1 MSTKFSD
8 VFFASAE
15 QTIVDVLRYRAL
27 SQPDQLA
34 FTFLPDGETEGEH
47 LTYAEL
53 ERRARA
59 IAAQLQALG
68 LSGERCLLLYPSG
81 LDYVAAFFGCLYADI
96 VAVTAYPPRNKRNTP
111 RIKAIWADAQVACA
125 LTTTAILSNL
135 QSLLNDKTDF
145 SNLQWLTTDNLPH
158 KIEDSWQKPLINTDT
173 LAFLQYTSGSTGTPK
188 GVMLSHGN
196 LLHNAAM
203 TYKIMAHSPS
213 SKFVSWLPIYHDMG
227 LIGGILQPLYGG
239 FPCILMPPP
248 SFLQRPYRWLQ
259 AISRYQGTT
268 SGAPNFAYELCIHKI
283 TPEQRETLDL
293 SSWDVAF
300 NGAEPIRQDTLERF
314 GTTFESCGFRK
325 QAFYP
330 CYGMAE
336 ATLMVSGGQKTAPP
350 ASKTIFR
357 DALEKNQIVEVS
369 AENEETTNIVG
380 CGQTLPEQQ
389 IVIADPET
397 FTKCL
402 PDRVGE
408 IWVSGSSV
416 GRGYWNRPS
425 ETEQIFQAYLSDT
438 GEGPFLR
445 TGDLGFLQNGE
456 LFVTGRVKDLII
468 IRGRN
473 LYPQDIELTAERSH
487 PSLRPSS
494 AAAFSVEVNNEERL
508 VVVQEL
514 EFRQKPN
521 IEEVTA
527 AIRQAVVEEHEVQ
540 VYGVVLIKPGSIP
553 KTSSGKIQ
561 RRACRAQFLADN
573 LNVIGSNILESTDFV
588 GTANHLNREALLA
601 LPRRECQPLLESYL
615 QNLVAQVLSIALS
628 QVNTQQPLTTLGLD
642 SLKVFELKNQIEV
655 DLGIAVS
662 IADFFEDSS
671 IVQLANKIIPQL
683 KKEGSIPFVP
693 LAKVEKVTDV
703 HPLSFAQ
710 ARLWFLDQLEKGNPA
725 YNISFGIRLQGLLQV
740 RALEQ
745 SLNEIVRR
753 HEALRTTFS
762 TVEGQPIQRI
772 APSLTIPLPVVDC
785 QKLPE
790 LGRESEVRSL
800 MVRES
805 QQPFDLTQ
813 EPLFRAKLVRLG
825 QQEHI
830 LLLTMHHII
839 SDEWSVEVL
848 IREMAALYKAFLA
861 GNPSPLPELPIQYS
875 DFAYWQRQSLQGER
889 LENQLSYWKKQLDG
903 SPAVLQLP
911 TDRPRPP
918 VQTYRGA
925 HQSLTLPKPLSEAI
939 ENLSRQEG
947 VTLFMLLLAA
957 FQTLLYRYTGQEDIP
972 VGSPIAYRNRDEI
985 KRLIGFFVN
994 TIVLRADLR
1003 GNPSFVDLLGRLRQV
1018 ALEAYAHQDLPF
1030 EQLVEELQPE
1040 RDASYSPLF
1049 QVMFTLRN
1057 APQIEEIPDLV
1068 LSPFKVDNQTA
1079 QFDLSLSIEMTERG
1093 LSASFEYNTDLFD
1106 AATIARML
1114 GHFQNLLEGI
1124 VANPQASLSDLPLLT
1139 PAEQHQLLV
1148 EWNDTKTDYPLDRCI
1163 HQLFEAQVEQTPD
1176 AVAIVFGNEQLT
1188 YRELNQRA
1196 NQLAHYLNKLG
1207 VKPEVLV
1214 GICVERS
1221 LEMIVGLLGILKAG
1235 GAYVPLDPAYPQ
1247 ERLSIILEDAQA
1259 SVLLTQQRLVE
1270 TLPEQGTELVCL
1282 DASWEVI
1289 ARHSQENRV
1298 SEVGSNN
1305 LAYVIYTSGSTGRP
1319 KGVAIE
1325 HHSTVAM
1332 LSWANKLFAVED
1344 LAGVLASTSICFDL
1358 SVFELFVP
1366 LSFGGKVILAE
1377 NGLHLPTLS
1386 AAKKVTLI
1394 NTVPSVIAEL
1404 LRNGGIPDS
1413 VRTINIAGEPLP
1425 NKLVQ
1430 ELYQLDTV
1438 QQVFNLYGPSEDTTY
1453 STFALVEKDVSEIPP
1468 IGRPIANT
1476 QVYLLDRHL
1485 QPVPIG
1491 LIGELH
1497 ISGEGLARG
1506 YLNQPELTIEKF
1518 IPNLYRDEPGAR
1530 LYKTG
1535 DLARYLPNGNI
1546 EYLGRIDH
1554 QVKLRG
1560 FRIELGEIE
1569 ALLTQHPGV
1578 QQAVVLVRED
1588 VPDNKRIVAYVVG
1601 NLSSDDIPN
1610 QKQVPT
1616 TSELR
1621 NFLKEKLPEYMLPSA
1636 FVMLEAMPLTP
1647 NGKVDRRALPAPE
1660 GRPELEEAYV
1670 RPQTEAEQIIAAVW
1684 QEILQLEK
1692 VGINDNFF
1700 SLGGHS
1706 LLLVKIQAKLN
1717 EIFEQKL
1724 SVIDIFKYPTIQ
1736 TLAEYISQKHQGTNP
1751 AFRQI
1756 QGRASQQKEA
1766 IKKQKETIKK
1776 QKQLMKQQ
1784 GRKANG

>member
-1 MSTKFSD
+1 
-8 VFFASAE
+8 
-15 QTIVDVLRYRAL
+15 
-27 SQPDQLA
+27 
-34 FTFLPDGETEGEH
+34 
-47 LTYAEL
+47 
-53 ERRARA
+53 
-59 IAAQLQALG
+59 
-68 LSGERCLLLYPSG
+68 
-81 LDYVAAFFGCLYADI
+81 DYVAAFFGCLYADI

-203 TYKIMAHSPS
+203 TYKIMEHSPS

-357 DALEKNQIVEVS
+357 EALEKKQILEAS

-397 FTKCL
+397 FTQCL

-425 ETEQIFQAYLSDT
+425 ETEQIFHAYLSDT
-438 GEGPFLR
+438 GKGPFLR

-615 QNLVAQVLSIALS
+615 QNLVAQVLSIAMS

-671 IVQLANKIIPQL
+671 IVQLATKIIPQL

-740 RALEQ
+740 TALEQ

-790 LGRESEVRSL
+790 LERESEVRSL

-925 HQSLTLPKPLSEAI
+925 HQSLTLPRPLSEAI

-1018 ALEAYAHQDLPF
+1018 ALEAYAHQDFPF
-1030 EQLVEELQPE
+1030 EQLVEALQPK

-1235 GAYVPLDPAYPQ
+1235 GAYLPLDPAYPS
-1247 ERLSIILEDAQA
+1247 ERLTFMLSDSQVP
-1259 SVLLTQQRLVE
+1259 VLLTQEKLVAE
-1270 TLPEQGTELVCL
+1270 LPDEYRARVVCL
-1282 DASWEVI
+1282 DTDWETI
-1289 ARHSQENRV
+1289 TKESEENLLSGV
-1298 SEVGSNN
+1298 KSEN
-1305 LAYVIYTSGSTGRP
+1305 LAYVIYTSGSTGKP
-1319 KGVAIE
+1319 KGVMALHRGLLNLVFWHQSAFEVTRSDRATQLAGTAFDASVWELWPYLATGATIYLVE
-1325 HHSTVAM
+1325 LEM
-1332 LSWANKLFAVED
+1332 LSSPVILRDWLVSKKI
-1344 LAGVLASTSICFDL
+1344 TIT
-1358 SVFELFVP
+1358 FVP
-1366 LSFGGKVILAE
+1366 TPLAE
-1377 NGLHLPTLS
+1377 VLLSLEWSGNLALRIMLTGGDKLHQYP
-1386 AAKKVTLI
+1386 
-1394 NTVPSVIAEL
+1394 PSS
-1404 LRNGGIPDS
+1404 IPF
-1413 VRTINIAGEPLP
+1413 
-1425 NKLVQ
+1425 KLV
-1430 ELYQLDTV
+1430 
-1438 QQVFNLYGPSEDTTY
+1438 NNYGPTENVVVTT
-1453 STFALVEKDVSEIPP
+1453 SGPVVSNGEYKMSPC
-1468 IGRPIANT
+1468 IGRAIANV
-1476 QVYLLDRHL
+1476 QVYILDRYL
-1485 QPVPIG
+1485 QLVPIG
-1491 LIGELH
+1491 VPGELH
-1497 ISGEGLARG
+1497 ISGASLSRG
-1506 YLNQPELTIEKF
+1506 YLNRPDLTTKKF
-1518 IPNLYRDEPGAR
+1518 IPNPFWKWSQKIETSTGSH

-1535 DLARYLPNGNI
+1535 DLARYLPDGNI
-1546 EYLGRIDH
+1546 EFLGRIDS
-1554 QVKLRG
+1554 QVKIRG

-1569 ALLTQHPGV
+1569 TALIAHPEIED
-1578 QQAVVLVRED
+1578 AVVIAGED
-1588 VPDNKRIVAYVVG
+1588 KSGEKRLWAYVV
-1601 NLSSDDIPN
+1601 SHPRSDDIPN

-1670 RPQTEAEQIIAAVW
+1670 KPQTEAEQIIAAVW

-1724 SVIDIFKYPTIQ
+1724 SVIDIFKYPTIE

-1766 IKKQKETIKK
+1766 IKKQKEAIKK